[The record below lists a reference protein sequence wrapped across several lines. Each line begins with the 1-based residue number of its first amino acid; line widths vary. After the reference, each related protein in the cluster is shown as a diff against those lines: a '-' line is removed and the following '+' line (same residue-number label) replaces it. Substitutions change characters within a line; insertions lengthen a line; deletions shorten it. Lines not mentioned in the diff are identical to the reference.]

1 MVDLS
6 VLREYV
12 RFTAVCAVAM
22 AVLLTGLA
30 LVRDTTGHDWYA
42 AARLTLTQ
50 AMLAVGFDPYAS
62 TEYRMGSGLELPMMR
77 GVLSELNGPREA
89 RARILSAIA
98 DHAGL
103 GAVAGIGCAATLLI
117 WLGIGGRRARLPAMR
132 EPARAPRAP
141 WQLRDR
147 YGVAEDFPRP
157 GEGDA
162 RIGLM
167 VVSPTDARG
176 VAHVWDYVDLGVAV
190 PPSGIGRE
198 RLAAGAEAARR
209 ALSMKAPRGTG
220 VADAK
225 EAGGG
230 QPVEASKLPAV
241 RHGPAGGSAAG
252 GKALAGGKPARSK
265 SAGRKPAGNK
275 RAGSNSAGC
284 SPAGRRSDGG
294 GSTRGRKRRK
304 RDYGRWI

>member
-1 MVDLS
+1 M
-6 VLREYV
+6 LRDYV

-30 LVRDTTGHDWYA
+30 LVRDTTGYDWYA

-62 TEYRMGSGLELPMMR
+62 TEYRMGSGLTLPMIR
-77 GVLSELNGPREA
+77 GVLTELDGPREA

-103 GAVAGIGCAATLLI
+103 GAVSGIGCAATLLI
-117 WLGIGGRRARLPAMR
+117 WLGSGGRWARLPAMR
-132 EPARAPRAP
+132 EPARAPHVP

-162 RIGLM
+162 RIGLT
-167 VVSPTDARG
+167 VVSSTDARG

-190 PPSGIGRE
+190 PPGGIGRV

-209 ALSMKAPRGTG
+209 APDPEGASGHGRGG
-220 VADAK
+220 PEGGRWRAAGRGF
-225 EAGGG
+225 EAARGSARPCGQQPCRRQGPGG
-230 QPVEASKLPAV
+230 QQT
-241 RHGPAGGSAAG
+241 GGRQTG
-252 GKALAGGKPARSK
+252 GRQTGGQQT
-265 SAGRKPAGNK
+265 GGQQT
-275 RAGSNSAGC
+275 GS
-284 SPAGRRSDGG
+284 
-294 GSTRGRKRRK
+294 
-304 RDYGRWI
+304 

>member
-103 GAVAGIGCAATLLI
+103 GAVAAIGCAATLLI

-176 VAHVWDYVDLGVAV
+176 VAHVLGLRRPGRGGAAQRDR
-190 PPSGIGRE
+190 PGTTGGRRGGGAARLEHEGASGHGRGGRE
-198 RLAAGAEAARR
+198 GGRWRAAGRGFEAAR
-209 ALSMKAPRGTG
+209 
-220 VADAK
+220 
-225 EAGGG
+225 
-230 QPVEASKLPAV
+230 
-241 RHGPAGGSAAG
+241 GSARSG
-252 GKALAGGKPARSK
+252 GR
-265 SAGRKPAGNK
+265 
-275 RAGSNSAGC
+275 
-284 SPAGRRSDGG
+284 
-294 GSTRGRKRRK
+294 
-304 RDYGRWI
+304 